1 MRHLVPSPAPVSAAD
16 IPAASDLVRL
26 TRAAHWAAVAHKD
39 QQRKGIDAEP
49 YVNHLLEV
57 AELIASADDPGDVEV
72 AIAGLLHDTIEDV
85 AVTEDDIVAAFGTR
99 VATLVMHVTDDK
111 TQSKDVRKWLQIQH
125 APALPRDAKLIKIAD
140 KTSNL
145 RALVRTPPKGW
156 GADRLADYVV
166 WAAAVVEACGP
177 VDAALERVFWEAHAL
192 AAEVYRPAAIEAPE
206 SRSA

>member
-85 AVTEDDIVAAFGTR
+85 GVTEDDIVAAFGTR

-156 GADRLADYVV
+156 GTDRLADYVV

>member
-1 MRHLVPSPAPVSAAD
+1 MTPSPTSPDRTGRPLTPLA
-16 IPAASDLVRL
+16 RL
-26 TRAAHWAAVAHKD
+26 AHAAHWAAAAHKD

-57 AELIASADDPGDVEV
+57 AELVLHADDPGDVEV
-72 AIAGLLHDTIEDV
+72 AIAALLHDTVEDV
-85 AVTEDDIVAAFGTR
+85 GVTEADLVAEFGAR

-111 TQSKDVRKWLQIQH
+111 TQSKDVRKWWQIQH
-125 APALPRDAKLIKIAD
+125 APGLPRDAKLIKIAD

-156 GADRLADYVV
+156 DLARLADYVA

-177 VDAALERVFWEAHAL
+177 VDAGLESVFWEAHAV
-192 AAEVYRPAAIEAPE
+192 AAEAYRIEPIAAQA
-206 SRSA
+206 SRTA